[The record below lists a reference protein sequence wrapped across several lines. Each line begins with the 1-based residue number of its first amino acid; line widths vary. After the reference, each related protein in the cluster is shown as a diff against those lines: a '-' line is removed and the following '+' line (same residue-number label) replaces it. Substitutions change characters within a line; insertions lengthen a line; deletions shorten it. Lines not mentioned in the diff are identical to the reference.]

1 MRAGTYNITI
11 DQGTDWSLV
20 LTLTN
25 SDGTL
30 VNLSGY
36 TARMQ
41 IRRDYDSATVVMD
54 LTTQN
59 GRIVLGG
66 AAGTITMSL
75 TAALT
80 STITRN
86 GVYDIELVS
95 AGGQV
100 SRPLRGDVI
109 LRREVTR

>member
-11 DQGTDWSLV
+11 DQGTDWTEVYRLRDGAGELV
-20 LTLTN
+20 DLT
-25 SDGTL
+25 
-30 VNLSGY
+30 GY
-36 TARMQ
+36 TARMH
-41 IRRDYDSATVVMD
+41 IRRDYDASATMVE

-66 AAGTITMSL
+66 DEGTITLSL
-75 TAALT
+75 DAATTAG
-80 STITRN
+80 ITRS

-95 AGGQV
+95 AGGIV
-100 SRPLRGDVI
+100 YRPLRGDVN